1 MVLEF
6 ADGGTLR
13 AYLAR
18 YFNELTWKDK
28 YKLGLDI
35 TNGLKYLHALGIIHK
50 DLVCYHY
57 LYQILYVDC
66 TTHFMLMLVLFVI

>member
-18 YFNELTWKDK
+18 RFNELTWKDK

-35 TNGLKYLHALGIIHK
+35 TNGLKYLHALDIVHK
-50 DLVCYHY
+50 DLVWYHY
-57 LYQILYVDC
+57 FYQILSYLDVYC
-66 TTHFMLMLVLFVI
+66 IVQPILC